1 MEAAGVSNNWVE
13 FDRLICVFMELVMQ
27 ELFEKSI
34 KALFSFSDSCCPFWV
49 WLHLVMFVS
58 YWQMGPFLVMS
69 IASLEYAFI
78 NAKTVIQPDFP
89 FKREA
94 RAKEYFRI
102 TQGNP
107 FIRKPDRSL
116 NSERSAWT
124 FSDSMN
130 NCSKVL
136 TMRNKTDFFSVTI
149 NKYIKPQK
157 QNHKKQQQEN

>member
-1 MEAAGVSNNWVE
+1 
-13 FDRLICVFMELVMQ
+13 
-27 ELFEKSI
+27 
-34 KALFSFSDSCCPFWV
+34 
-49 WLHLVMFVS
+49 
-58 YWQMGPFLVMS
+58 MGPFLVMS
-69 IASLEYAFI
+69 ITSLEYEFCVAVDVPI

-107 FIRKPDRSL
+107 FIRKSDRSL

-136 TMRNKTDFFSVTI
+136 TMRNKTDFFFSH
-149 NKYIKPQK
+149 
-157 QNHKKQQQEN
+157 HK